1 MKLTFP
7 ALLLALVPALPVAGA
22 PRHVTDPG
30 IPRALEVDGTVSVQ
44 WGDPARFSEIAH
56 SSNRWEAARGNWVN
70 DLADHLATQAAQR
83 LEADQRLQVTL
94 NDIDRA
100 GDYEPWRGPRMA
112 DIRMLRDIYP
122 PRIALSWQ
130 LTGADGQALDSGER
144 VLQDPGFLHGGL
156 RLGNRNDALRYEKAL
171 IDRWLQ
177 QVLPAPARTA
187 RR

>member
-7 ALLLALVPALPVAGA
+7 ALLLSLAPTLCLAAT

-30 IPRALEVDGTVSVQ
+30 APRAVEVDGVVTVQ
-44 WGDPARFSEIAH
+44 WGDPGKFSEIAH

-70 DLADHLATQAAQR
+70 DLADHLATRAAQR
-83 LEADQRLQVTL
+83 LEPEQRLQVTL
-94 NDIDRA
+94 DDIDRA

-122 PRIALSWQ
+122 PRITLSWQ
-130 LTGADGQALDSGER
+130 LIDAHGQAQDSGR
-144 VLQDPGFLHGGL
+144 QVLQDPGFLHGGL
-156 RLGNRNDALRYEKAL
+156 SLRNRNDALRYEKLL

-187 RR
+187 VR